1 MEVVVDGRT
10 GLSSIQAGATF
21 RSVFESIRKT
31 AASRRRVI
39 VSVVLDGEVLSPE
52 RQGLLAERSSSDFG
66 LLEIRTIDPIR
77 LSLETLTGL
86 MAHVNNMERTQR
98 ESAKAAESGEY
109 AKALEKFDAVFNGW
123 DILLR
128 AVRDVGALSSADFR
142 ALQAGGGSVEIR
154 IRELQ
159 DALVRFSAA
168 LEYKDVPVITDIISN
183 ELDRALSHWRGVVE
197 SLSKHVGKVAGV
209 AAP

>member
-10 GLSSIQAGATF
+10 GLSSPQAEGTF
-21 RSVFESIRKT
+21 RAVLESVRRS
-31 AASRRRVI
+31 AATRRRVI

-52 RQGLLAERSSSDFG
+52 RQTSLAERASSEFG

-86 MAHVNNMERTQR
+86 MAHVNNMERTQK
-98 ESAKAAESGEY
+98 ESARAAESGEY

-142 ALQAGGGSVEIR
+142 SLRAGGDSVEIR

-183 ELDRALSHWRGVVE
+183 ELDRALGHWRGVVE
-197 SLSKHVGKVAGV
+197 SLSKHVGQVSGA

>member
-10 GLSSIQAGATF
+10 GLSAGQEGATF
-21 RSVFESIRKT
+21 KAVFESVRRT
-31 AASRRRVI
+31 ASSRRRVI
-39 VSVVLDGEVLSPE
+39 VSVILDGEVLSPE
-52 RQGLLAERSSSDFG
+52 RQGMLADRASADFG
-66 LLEIRTIDPIR
+66 LLEIKTIDPIL

-86 MAHVNNMERTQR
+86 LAHVKNMERTQA
-98 ESAKAAESGEY
+98 EAAAAAESGEY

-142 ALQAGGGSVEIR
+142 EMQAGGGSVEVR

-159 DALVRFSAA
+159 DALVRFSAS
-168 LEYKDVPVITDIISN
+168 LEYKDVPAITDIIAN
-183 ELDRALSHWRGVVE
+183 ELSKALGHWREIVE
-197 SLSKHVGKVAGV
+197 CLSKHVAKVSGV
-209 AAP
+209 SAP

>member
-10 GLSSIQAGATF
+10 GLSSGQEGTTF
-21 RSVFESIRKT
+21 KAVFESVRRT
-31 AASRRRVI
+31 ASSRRRVI

-52 RQGLLAERSSSDFG
+52 RQGMLADRASSEFG
-66 LLEIRTIDPIR
+66 LLEIRTIDPIG

-86 MAHVNNMERTQR
+86 LAHVKNMERTQA
-98 ESAKAAESGEY
+98 EAGAAAESGEY

-142 ALQAGGGSVEIR
+142 EMRAGGDTVEVR

-159 DALVRFSAA
+159 DALVRFSAS
-168 LEYKDVPVITDIISN
+168 LEYKDVPAITDIIAN
-183 ELDRALSHWRGVVE
+183 ELTRALGYWREVVE
-197 SLSKHVGKVAGV
+197 GLSKHVAKVSGV
-209 AAP
+209 SAP

>member
-10 GLSSIQAGATF
+10 GLSSSQEGATF
-21 RSVFESIRKT
+21 KSVFESVRRT

-39 VSVVLDGEVLSPE
+39 VSVILDGEVLSPE
-52 RQGLLAERSSSDFG
+52 RQGMLAERASAEFG
-66 LLEIRTIDPIR
+66 LLEIKTIDPIR

-86 MAHVNNMERTQR
+86 LAHVKNMERTQL
-98 ESAKAAESGEY
+98 EAAAASESGEY

-142 ALQAGGGSVEIR
+142 EMQAGGGSVEIR

-159 DALVRFSAA
+159 DALVRFSAS
-168 LEYKDVPVITDIISN
+168 LEYKDVPAISDIIAN
-183 ELDRALSHWRGVVE
+183 ELSRALGHWREIVE
-197 SLSKHVGKVAGV
+197 GLSKHVAKVSGV
-209 AAP
+209 SA